1 MTAQNLISKVVPPL
15 KLSDTGQKALD
26 WMGSFHVQHLPI
38 TNEKKYI
45 GMIAEY
51 DILDGNYA
59 EKSFAEYDW
68 SEKQIFVHYN
78 THIYDVVKIINDNH
92 LSLIAVLGEDDE
104 YLGVISLQ
112 NLLDYFAEI
121 NAMKERGGI
130 IILEMNVNDY
140 VLSEIAQI
148 VESNGAK
155 ILSMYVTTNTINTKI
170 DVTIKINK
178 MELRRIIATF
188 ERYEY
193 TIKASYQENSFIP
206 DVQERYD
213 SFMNYL
219 NV

>member
-1 MTAQNLISKVVPPL
+1 MTAQNLISEAVPPL

-26 WMGSFHVQHLPI
+26 WMSSFHVQHLPI
-38 TNEKKYI
+38 TNGKKYV

-51 DILDGNYA
+51 DILDSNYA

-68 SEKQIFVHYN
+68 TEKQVFVHYN

-92 LSLIAVLGEDDE
+92 LSLIAVLDEDDE

-112 NLLDYFAEI
+112 NLLDYFAEV

-140 VLSEIAQI
+140 SLSEIAQI
-148 VESNGAK
+148 VESHNAK
-155 ILSMYVTTNTINTKI
+155 ILSMYVTTNTLSTKM

-178 MELRRIIATF
+178 TELRRIIATF
-188 ERYEY
+188 ERYSY
-193 TIKASYQENSFIP
+193 TIKASYQENSYMA

-219 NV
+219 NI